1 MPNKPR
7 GQHPTEKSWYY
18 LLEDETQGPVTAAQ
32 LRRLLQ
38 SGELGPDTLVWSQ
51 GMKDWV
57 PARSFQAG
65 AVQRRT
71 APPGSLPGPA
81 PTSFG
86 AARVS
91 RAGQT
96 SGTQTA
102 DDKPARPARHLLWFI
117 AGAVAAMAIL
127 LCGVGIGYMLRVPA
141 ERTEGSSLATTP
153 GDGNPS
159 GQVDGRVPAANPRPQ
174 LTAETHPAAPIA
186 PAPREPAASRD
197 DSRSTPAAPHE
208 FVHDSASRSAND
220 NTSVA
225 PPGERS
231 HPPATVDG
239 ASSPAGDS
247 STLYQVVDIQCRS
260 SGGIEGMM
268 MTQERRYQILTRLT
282 MGPRQEDKS
291 RSVTQVVEQVRL
303 QSADEMSRA
312 SYDEALRK
320 MVGQQYTF
328 TLNERNEITEFTGFQ
343 STTANTPLERAD
355 QSGLLMATII
365 DEDGWKEL
373 MERTFVRPP
382 SVTAGQ
388 VWRSPVNHR
397 WGPLGTWRGIT
408 TYTPRGPEGYGVRYD
423 FTNEMSYV
431 PPEPTAGVLPFDVA
445 GAKFEPVQSN
455 GSFVFDV
462 QNDHVISSHET
473 FHVQGTVSA
482 GLMGSTTRLQIDEY
496 QEFIV
501 QITNDN
507 PWQK

>member
-18 LLEDETQGPVTAAQ
+18 LLEDETQGPVTATQ

-65 AVQRRT
+65 AAQRRT
-71 APPGSLPGPA
+71 APPVTPP
-81 PTSFG
+81 G
-86 AARVS
+86 AATTSLGAGRAS
-91 RAGQT
+91 RGAPAIGNST
-96 SGTQTA
+96 VA
-102 DDKPARPARHLLWFI
+102 DKSARPARHLTWFV

-141 ERTEGSSLATTP
+141 NRTEDRNSAP
-153 GDGNPS
+153 PQPS
-159 GQVDGRVPAANPRPQ
+159 DNRPGQVAEHSPPAIPRPNIAAEPHRPAPSVPAA
-174 LTAETHPAAPIA
+174 
-186 PAPREPAASRD
+186 REPVAPRD
-197 DSRSTPAAPHE
+197 DSQAMPGGASEFAHDASSAA
-208 FVHDSASRSAND
+208 AND
-220 NTSVA
+220 NASVSPSA
-225 PPGERS
+225 ERS
-231 HPPATVDG
+231 HPSTTPDR
-239 ASSPAGDS
+239 ASPPPSDSP
-247 STLYQVVDIQCRS
+247 TLYQVVDIQCRS
-260 SGGIEGMM
+260 SGGIAGMM

-303 QSADEMSRA
+303 QTADEMSRT
-312 SYDEALRK
+312 SYDEALKK

-343 STTANTPLERAD
+343 STTTNTPLERAD
-355 QSGLLMATII
+355 QSGLLMATVI

-373 MERTFVRPP
+373 MERTFLRPP
-382 SVTAGQ
+382 NVTAGQ
-388 VWRSPVNHR
+388 VWRSPVNHH

-431 PPEPTAGVLPFDVA
+431 PPEPSAGVLPFDVA
-445 GAKFEPVQSN
+445 GAKFEPVQSS

-462 QNDHVISSHET
+462 QNDHVISSHEI
-473 FHVQGTVSA
+473 FHVQGTVAA
-482 GLMGSTTRLQIDEY
+482 GLMGSTTQLQIEEY
-496 QEFIV
+496 QEFSV